1 MTAIGKRP
9 LWLSAVIYL
18 VLTLTSL
25 VILYPLSFTV
35 LATFTSTQQYYRTSF
50 FPIPD
55 TLDFHNY
62 TAILSDCSQGCL
74 TFSIFITAVRAL
86 WYIFWAMLVS
96 LLGGYV
102 FARLTFPL
110 KGPLFLFFLTG
121 LMVPP
126 LLTTLPLY
134 IMLARFP
141 LVGENDIWGQGGHG
155 FVNDWPALGIV
166 GLVNVIALFL
176 VKQNYEMMPA
186 DYEEAAR
193 VDGAGTFRVIFQIYL
208 PMLKPVLTAVAI
220 LEFVAIW
227 NDYLWPLIIVGGNKD
242 VTPVALTVQRLI
254 YAYTQRQAE
263 TVADF
268 PLIFAAATLM
278 SIPTILVYLALQR
291 YFVQGLVG
299 VGIKG

>member
-9 LWLSAVIYL
+9 LWLSALIYL

-25 VILYPLSFTV
+25 VILYPLTFTV
-35 LATFTSTQQYYRTSF
+35 LATFTSTERYYQTSF

-55 TLDFHNY
+55 TFDLRNY
-62 TAILSDCSQGCL
+62 RAILSDCSQGCL
-74 TFSIFITAVRAL
+74 TTSIGITAVRAV
-86 WYIFWAMLVS
+86 WYIAWAMLISV
-96 LLGGYV
+96 LGGYV

-110 KGPLFLFFLTG
+110 KNTLFLFFLTG

-141 LVGENDIWGQGGHG
+141 LAGDNDVWGQGGHG
-155 FVNDWPALGIV
+155 FVNEWPALAIV

-193 VDGAGTFRVIFQIYL
+193 VDGAGTLRVIFQIYL

-220 LEFVAIW
+220 IEFVTIW

-242 VTPVALTVQRLI
+242 ITPVALTVQRLI
-254 YAYTQRQAE
+254 YQYTQRSGD
-263 TVADF
+263 TIGDF
-268 PLIFAAATLM
+268 PLLFAAATMM
-278 SIPTILVYLALQR
+278 SIPTVAVYLALQR

-299 VGIKG
+299 VGVKG

>member
-1 MTAIGKRP
+1 MTAIGRRP
-9 LWLSAVIYL
+9 AWLSFGIYA
-18 VLTLTSL
+18 VLTVTSL
-25 VILYPLSFTV
+25 VILYPLAFML
-35 LATFTSTQQYYRTSF
+35 LATFTSTERYYQTAF

-55 TLDFHNY
+55 TFDLHNY
-62 TAILSDCSQGCL
+62 TAILTDCSQGCI
-74 TFSIFITAVRAL
+74 TYSIGLTAVRAV
-86 WYIFWAMLVS
+86 WYIGWAMLVS
-96 LLGGYV
+96 VLGGYV

-110 KGPLFLFFLTG
+110 KNALFLFFLTG

-141 LVGENDIWGQGGHG
+141 LVGDNDVWGQGGHG

-176 VKQNYEMMPA
+176 VKQNYEMIPS

-193 VDGAGTFRVIFQIYL
+193 VDGAGTLRAIFQIYL

-220 LEFVAIW
+220 LEFVAVW

-242 VTPVALTVQRLI
+242 ITPVALTVQRLI

-299 VGIKG
+299 VGLKG

>member
-1 MTAIGKRP
+1 MTAIGRRP
-9 LWLSAVIYL
+9 LWLSALIYGI
-18 VLTLTSL
+18 LTLTSA
-25 VILYPLSFTV
+25 VILYPLLFMV
-35 LATFTSTQQYYRTSF
+35 LATFTTPEQYYRTAF

-55 TLDFHNY
+55 SLSFHNY
-62 TAILSDCSQGCL
+62 TLILSDCSQGCIGR
-74 TFSIFITAVRAL
+74 SIVLTAVRAI
-86 WYIFWAMLVS
+86 WYIFWAVLIS

-102 FARLTFPL
+102 FARLVFPL
-110 KGPLFLFFLTG
+110 KNALFLFFLTG

-141 LVGENDIWGQGGHG
+141 LVGDNDIWGQGGHG
-155 FVNDWPALGIV
+155 FVNDWPALGLT

-176 VKQNYEMMPA
+176 IKQNYEMMPA

-193 VDGAGTFRVIFQIYL
+193 VDGAGTARVIFQIYL
-208 PMLKPVLTAVAI
+208 PMLKPALTAVAI
-220 LEFVAIW
+220 IEFVAIW
-227 NDYLWPLIIVGGNKD
+227 NDYLWPLIVVGGNREI
-242 VTPVALTVQRLI
+242 TPVALTVQRLI
-254 YAYTQRQAE
+254 YTYTQRQAE
-263 TVADF
+263 TVSDF

-278 SIPTILVYLALQR
+278 SIPTILVYLVLQR

>member
-1 MTAIGKRP
+1 MSAIGRRP
-9 LWLSAVIYL
+9 LWLSTLIYV
-18 VLTLTSL
+18 VLTVSAL
-25 VILYPLSFTV
+25 VILYPLLFIV
-35 LATFTSTQQYYRTSF
+35 LATFTSTARYYQTAF

-55 TLDFHNY
+55 TPDFHNY
-62 TAILSDCSQGCL
+62 VAILGDCSQGC
-74 TFSIFITAVRAL
+74 ITNAIGITVVRAL
-86 WYIFWAMLVS
+86 WYIGWALLVS

-110 KGPLFLFFLTG
+110 KNTLFLFFLSG

-141 LVGENDIWGQGGHG
+141 LVGDNDLFGQGGHG
-155 FVNDWPALGIV
+155 FVNNWPALGLT
-166 GLVNVIALFL
+166 GLINVTALFI
-176 VKQNYEMMPA
+176 VKQSYEMMPA

-193 VDGAGTFRVIFQIYL
+193 VDGAGTLRVIFQIYL
-208 PMLKPVLTAVAI
+208 PMLKPALTAVSI
-220 LEFVAIW
+220 IEFVSVW
-227 NDYLWPLIIVGGNKD
+227 NDYFWPLIAVGGNASI
-242 VTPVALTVQRLI
+242 TPVALTVQRLI

-278 SIPTILVYLALQR
+278 SIPTVFVYLALQR

>member
-1 MTAIGKRP
+1 MSIGKRP
-9 LWLSAVIYL
+9 LWLSIFMYA

-25 VILYPLSFTV
+25 VILYPLVFMVFS
-35 LATFTSTQQYYRTSF
+35 TFTSTEAYYRTAF

-55 TLDFHNY
+55 TFDFHNY
-62 TAILSDCSQGCL
+62 QAILGDCSQGCL
-74 TFSIFITAVRAL
+74 TKSIVITAVRAL
-86 WYIFWAMLVS
+86 WYIVWAMLIS
-96 LLGGYV
+96 ILGGYA
-102 FARLTFPL
+102 FARLTFPF
-110 KGPLFLFFLTG
+110 KNAIFMFFLSG

-141 LVGENDIWGQGGHG
+141 LAGENDIWGQGGHG
-155 FVNDWPALGIV
+155 FVNDWPALGML

-176 VKQNYEMMPA
+176 IKQNYEMIPA

-193 VDGAGTFRVIFQIYL
+193 VDGAGTMRVIFQIYV
-208 PMLKPVLTAVAI
+208 PMLRPALTAVAI
-220 LEFVAIW
+220 IEFVAIW
-227 NDYLWPLIIVGGNKD
+227 NDYFGPLIFVGGNRD
-242 VTPVALTVQRLI
+242 ITPVALTVQRLI

-299 VGIKG
+299 VGLKG